1 MEFTVPNIEKLA
13 DLLTLPEPDVLQGDD
28 LSKTTNYEISTSR
41 DNKKSETAK
50 TDKTYKTIED
60 YEIQQT
66 EDAELM
72 GTTGL
77 RVEDRK
83 APAYTMNYQQS
94 VSAEDV
100 FLQMGP
106 KTPSSASCEN
116 LVVRVAMPGDKK
128 ENIDLSVDTTCVTIT
143 SSRYYLKLPLP
154 HEINPDTSKANW
166 DSAEESLML
175 TLKLNR
181 EFDFVNF

>member
-1 MEFTVPNIEKLA
+1 MEFTVSNIEKLA
-13 DLLTLPEPDVLQGDD
+13 ELLRPPEPDVLQGDD
-28 LSKTTNYEISTSR
+28 LHLT
-41 DNKKSETAK
+41 
-50 TDKTYKTIED
+50 D
-60 YEIQQT
+60 YEITSSRGNKKPETLKDQKLPRTIEEYELQQ
-66 EDAELM
+66 AEEVEQM
-72 GTTGL
+72 GKTGL
-77 RVEDRK
+77 GAEDCK
-83 APAYTMNYQQS
+83 APAFTMNYQQS

-116 LVVRVAMPGDKK
+116 LIVKIAMPGDKK
-128 ENIDLSVDTTCVTIT
+128 ENIDLSVDTNSVTIH

-166 DSAEESLML
+166 DSAEESLVL

-181 EFDFVNF
+181 EFDFINF